1 MIRRPAGKTLKRTES
16 VDMSRMKERKNLR
29 KEVAATACQSLEK
42 LLRILR
48 AAERTAVGV
57 EIPMMSQTKRNQA
70 QECLMKTMG
79 NLTLGIN
86 LIEKLKSEIDSLY
99 SDEEESQ

>member
-1 MIRRPAGKTLKRTES
+1 M
-16 VDMSRMKERKNLR
+16 
-29 KEVAATACQSLEK
+29 AATACQSLEK

-57 EIPMMSQTKRNQA
+57 EIPMMSQMKRNQA